1 MAVIIR
7 LRRIGSKKRPFYRLV
22 VTEEKYQR
30 DGRFIEILGYYN
42 PKVEPPDVN
51 LKEDKIV
58 SWIKKGA
65 KVSDQVRSLLRSAGV
80 LKRLHAEKYGITE
93 EVMKVPQYDL
103 TEFDLTEPSKTGEGK
118 KATVKELLEKTT
130 KIGKKAAAK
139 KESDVETEVAVETK
153 KISEKGQ
160 AESRPVKSEKKTA
173 KTTGKTKKAEV
184 KEPEPEKENSK
195 ETASEES
202 VSETE

>member
-7 LRRIGSKKRPFYRLV
+7 LRRMGSKKRPFYRLV

-93 EVMKVPQYDL
+93 EVMKVPHYDL
-103 TEFDLTEPSKTGEGK
+103 TEFDLTEPSKTGGGK
-118 KATVKELLEKTT
+118 KATVKEKELFEKTT

-139 KESDVETEVAVETK
+139 KESDVETEVAIETK

-173 KTTGKTKKAEV
+173 KTI
-184 KEPEPEKENSK
+184 
-195 ETASEES
+195 
-202 VSETE
+202 